1 LRRRA
6 AAQAAAATIAEGLPV
21 AASAAVASLQALNN
35 INQERNGLAMAGNQK
50 SGNQNNS
57 ERGFASMDEDKQR
70 EIAKKGGESVPDEKR
85 SFSQDSELASEA
97 GRKGGQESGGNFKND
112 RERAAEA
119 GRKGGESRGGR

>member
-1 LRRRA
+1 M
-6 AAQAAAATIAEGLPV
+6 

-70 EIAKKGGESVPDEKR
+70 EIAKKGALVSDGCEKTACDAGR
-85 SFSQDSELASEA
+85 DSEAIQKPP
-97 GRKGGQESGGNFKND
+97 KGN
-112 RERAAEA
+112 
-119 GRKGGESRGGR
+119 